1 MTPAELPMGL
11 QLDLLKAHHKLVP
24 QNGPPKCNFSPK
36 CFSCAKDFN
45 ITLAITSTET
55 VAVPK
60 LNNETLILNDLVIIK
75 EPETHLEFI
84 KPRRFISLHK
94 KDYCKLQRA
103 VNHILFPE
111 VRPNFKRIS
120 YLASDT
126 FQDLQAF
133 SKSKYVC
140 KLA

>member
-11 QLDLLKAHHKLVP
+11 QLDLLEAYHKLVP
-24 QNGPPKCNFSPK
+24 QNDPPKCNFSPK

-45 ITLAITSTET
+45 ITLAMTSTER

-60 LNNETLILNDLVIIK
+60 LNNETLILNDLGIIK

-94 KDYCKLQRA
+94 KDYCKLQCGRQPHSFPRSKA
-103 VNHILFPE
+103 EFQKDQLFG
-111 VRPNFKRIS
+111 K
-120 YLASDT
+120 
-126 FQDLQAF
+126 
-133 SKSKYVC
+133 
-140 KLA
+140 